1 MPNRFNYV
9 KRGYDPDEV
18 DDYIQS
24 LEDILQSYKDKDATI
39 KNAIV
44 NAQLA
49 ADTIIENADREA
61 YKTKA
66 KLITQLDD
74 IYRSLSVQRK
84 FVQEFQEDY
93 NELVKRY
100 VHQFNDSEIMKLF
113 TKINDLEEYLTR
125 LQESVPQDK
134 DNLFN
139 QAQ

>member
-24 LEDILQSYKDKDATI
+24 LEDILQSYKDKDSTI
-39 KNAIV
+39 KNAII

-49 ADTIIENADREA
+49 ADTIIENADRDA

-66 KLITQLDD
+66 KLITQLDE
-74 IYRSLSVQRK
+74 IYRSVSLQKK

-93 NELVKRY
+93 NELIKRY
-100 VHQFNDSEIMKLF
+100 VHQFNDSEIVKLF
-113 TKINDLEEYLTR
+113 SKITDLEEFLTR

-134 DNLFN
+134 ETMFN
-139 QAQ
+139 Q